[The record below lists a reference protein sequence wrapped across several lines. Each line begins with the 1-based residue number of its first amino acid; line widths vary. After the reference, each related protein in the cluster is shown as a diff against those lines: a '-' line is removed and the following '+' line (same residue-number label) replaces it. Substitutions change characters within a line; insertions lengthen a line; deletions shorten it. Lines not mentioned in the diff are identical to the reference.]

1 MIAGED
7 VLAILNQAL
16 YHQSQTTNNQTIAN
30 LMGSSSL
37 MMMLVAGSGILLSP
51 VAEELI
57 FRGVLMNL
65 FFKDDAGLPP
75 NFDYRVVF
83 TLEHSQHDAGFVFDL
98 LLYGA
103 VFAFVYRK
111 TGHLSNVIALHMLN
125 NIVAMAVLLNAR

>member
-1 MIAGED
+1 
-7 VLAILNQAL
+7 
-16 YHQSQTTNNQTIAN
+16 
-30 LMGSSSL
+30 

-65 FFKDDAGLPP
+65 FFKDDAVWPP
-75 NFDYRVVF
+75 ILLSGVVF
-83 TLEHSQHDAGFVFDL
+83 TLEHASTTPVSYLIYFFM
-98 LLYGA
+98 GA